1 MHEITALKICLKQ
14 EVKVMNCKDFREIA
28 DSYLSN
34 ELLVETNHE
43 VLQHLENCANCR
55 RELGARRE
63 LRDALRV
70 AVKNSPDNQ
79 INPIFAKKLT
89 NNLRESAFGKQKN
102 WNFIGA
108 KMILASVFAALILT
122 IAFGLIWQ
130 KPATQ
135 TANLN
140 PNEADKTNINL
151 SNKSLKGEQAMF
163 AEARKDAVDD
173 HRYCALKFSLKELP
187 ISLEE
192 AAEKYGRVNKNL
204 DEAVIK
210 PMREVF
216 GGKAKFHEAHSCII
230 NGRRFAHVVI
240 EYQGKII
247 SVLLTK
253 REDDSE
259 KSDSDAISC
268 QSAENLRV
276 ACFESGK
283 YSVFV
288 VSDLPESENLLVART
303 ISPSVKKHITRN
315 EIGV

>member
-1 MHEITALKICLKQ
+1 
-14 EVKVMNCKDFREIA
+14 MNCKDFKEIA

-63 LRDALRV
+63 LRDILRV
-70 AVKNSPDNQ
+70 AVKSSPSNQ

-89 NNLRESAFGKQKN
+89 NNLRESAFGKQKS

-108 KMILASVFAALILT
+108 KMILASAFAVLILT

-130 KPATQ
+130 KPVIQ

-140 PNEADKTNINL
+140 PNEANKTNINL
-151 SNKSLKGEQAMF
+151 SNESLKVEQATF
-163 AEARKDAVDD
+163 IEARKDAIDD
-173 HRYCALKFSLKELP
+173 HKYCALKFSLKELP

-192 AAEKYGRVNKNL
+192 AAEKYGKVNKNL

-210 PMREVF
+210 PMHEVF

-247 SVLLTK
+247 SILLTK
-253 REDDSE
+253 REDGNTTN
-259 KSDSDAISC
+259 DSDAISC
-268 QSAENLRV
+268 QSAQNLRV

-288 VSDLPESENLLVART
+288 VSDLPESDNLLVART
-303 ISPSVKKHITRN
+303 ISSSVKKHVTRS